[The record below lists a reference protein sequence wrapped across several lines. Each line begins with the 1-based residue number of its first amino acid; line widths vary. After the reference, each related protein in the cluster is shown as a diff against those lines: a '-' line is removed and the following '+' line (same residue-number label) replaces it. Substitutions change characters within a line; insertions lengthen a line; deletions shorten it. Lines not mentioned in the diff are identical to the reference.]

1 MDTKDA
7 ELSSRLTEL
16 DEHIAAKRREIERD
30 GPLHAHARK
39 HAADLKIKSARLAA
53 LEKAIESGA
62 SHPQR
67 RAAFAGQIEALR
79 VSVDRML
86 ANLDLKV

>member
-7 ELSSRLTEL
+7 ELSARLTEL
-16 DEHIAAKRREIERD
+16 GENLAQKRKDIERD
-30 GPLHAHARK
+30 GPLHANARK
-39 HAADLKIKSARLAA
+39 HEADLKIKSARLAA
-53 LEKAIESGA
+53 LEKAIEDGA

-67 RAAFAGQIEALR
+67 RAAFAGQIEAMR
-79 VSVDRML
+79 VSIDRML